1 MNKFYTAKND
11 KVFKAI
17 MMRNQKIL
25 KAIIESILKIDIDE
39 ILILNS
45 ELPITY
51 VRSKKR
57 IVDLLVKSKDKYI
70 NVELNPSF
78 KKEHVYRNLTYVF
91 NIYSNKIQS
100 GERYSS
106 LMYSEFIGINLSYG
120 LNKSKIKEE
129 YKIQSNSNKEYVKN
143 FKIIEI
149 DMDKIRKDWYILSN
163 EEKNEYKYLYMLDL
177 NKEELKIN
185 VRGDRI
191 MKEFEEE
198 VNKINQDE
206 QFKYFL
212 TDEEDGENLYE
223 SGLIIAKNEGLE
235 QGNQEASI
243 NIAKKLLQENITI
256 DKIAEIT
263 NLPIEEI
270 INLKTENK

>member
-1 MNKFYTAKND
+1 MSKFYTAKND
-11 KVFKAI
+11 KVFKAV

-149 DMDKIRKDWYILSN
+149 DMDKIRKDWYILSS

-235 QGNQEASI
+235 QGSQEASI
-243 NIAKKLLQENITI
+243 NIAKKLLQKNMDVIEIS
-256 DKIAEIT
+256 EIT
-263 NLPIEEI
+263 KLSIEDLEKI
-270 INLKTENK
+270 KEHEL

>member
-25 KAIIESILKIDIDE
+25 KAIIESILKIEIDE

-57 IVDLLVKSKDKYI
+57 IVDLLIKSKDKYI

-149 DMDKIRKDWYILSN
+149 DMDKIRKDWYILSS

-235 QGNQEASI
+235 EASI